1 MARKRKTYVM
11 LIVVLA
17 GVSMLAA
24 SDRNPRARVARR
36 AEPAVRDAVREADPY
51 ANRTVLVEAFVV
63 QMDLKALYGMG
74 VNPLGQAPH
83 SVSVAN
89 LQEYLKT
96 GDKANVLVGTKAA
109 AIHGSNRNTAKRT
122 ETRYYPKTKLINTSS
137 GKKETVDYR
146 AYEDG
151 ETLAITPFVLSEDA
165 IRLSYSFNYSGPRTI
180 QQPSETPL
188 STVSWSWAGVTS
200 LNVGQPRIVGATQDA
215 EGAIFFVLTAHVLE

>member
-1 MARKRKTYVM
+1 MSRQRRTYVM

-24 SDRNPRARVARR
+24 SDRSPRGRVARR
-36 AEPAVRDAVREADPY
+36 VEPAVREEVREADPY

-63 QMDLKALYGMG
+63 EMDLAALYGMG
-74 VNPLGQAPH
+74 VNPLGQAPD

-89 LQEYLKT
+89 LLDYLER
-96 GDKANVLVGTKAA
+96 GEKASVLVGAKAA
-109 AIHGSNRNTAKRT
+109 AVHGTNRNTARRT

-151 ETLAITPFVLSEDA
+151 ETLAITPYVLSEEA
-165 IRLSYSFNYSGPRTI
+165 IRLSYSFDYSGPRTV
-180 QQPSETPL
+180 QQPGETPL
-188 STVSWSWAGVTS
+188 STVSWSWDGTS
-200 LNVGQPRIVGATQDA
+200 SLRVGQPRIVGATQDA